1 MQMRRQQVLESKLAQ
16 KMNHLKNLNFIGR
29 LMRCLQA
36 YKLPV
41 VIPKTKKVHSSI
53 NRPFVSFPT

>member
-1 MQMRRQQVLESKLAQ
+1 MLESKLAQ

-29 LMRCLQA
+29 VTRCLQA

-41 VIPKTKKVHSSI
+41 VVPKPKKV
-53 NRPFVSFPT
+53 RVCVCGGA